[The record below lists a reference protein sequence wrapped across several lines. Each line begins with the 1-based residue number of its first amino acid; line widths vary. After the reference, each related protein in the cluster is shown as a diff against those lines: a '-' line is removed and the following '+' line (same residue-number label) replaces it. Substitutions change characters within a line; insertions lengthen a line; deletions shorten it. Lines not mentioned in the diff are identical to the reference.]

1 MRRNYISPEYKYQS
15 RNGTFNMIEQTSFFG
30 SKMIDIQ
37 DRITISNE
45 NIIYYQNT
53 NFEQLNFTLEK
64 NLNTIVYSTIQDK
77 LSNHTITKDA
87 AQSSTQENYNTRWII
102 EINLKTILSN
112 YLFATLK
119 KYRTFEGVRN
129 SVTLYN
135 NVNTAISEYITKN
148 IMSRYKYSTI
158 EFFVEYEHFSQ
169 DGSLRF
175 KNDFVELTTSS
186 LQTNK
191 IQAIL
196 SDDESRLKIIFN
208 QERPSSDF
216 NFNYYFN

>member
-1 MRRNYISPEYKYQS
+1 M
-15 RNGTFNMIEQTSFFG
+15 
-30 SKMIDIQ
+30 
-37 DRITISNE
+37 
-45 NIIYYQNT
+45 
-53 NFEQLNFTLEK
+53 
-64 NLNTIVYSTIQDK
+64 
-77 LSNHTITKDA
+77 
-87 AQSSTQENYNTRWII
+87 
-102 EINLKTILSN
+102 
-112 YLFATLK
+112 K

-216 NFNYYFN
+216 NFNYYFNLYFDKI